1 MGFCLHFIDEEDNV
15 PCSCTW
21 LTSTRAMTWTLILLL
36 PKPTLPISKAF
47 IPANNIILNFLSI
60 YFLVCRIWF
69 LWLISLKNDCI
80 TFFMR
85 EVLSITYLLAYH
97 VIYRKLSLSF
107 LLLLWWLFL
116 LFLEFGCMGS
126 YQQKF
131 KFSLLSNKSFEE
143 ADWKK

>member
-1 MGFCLHFIDEEDNV
+1 
-15 PCSCTW
+15 
-21 LTSTRAMTWTLILLL
+21 
-36 PKPTLPISKAF
+36 
-47 IPANNIILNFLSI
+47 
-60 YFLVCRIWF
+60 
-69 LWLISLKNDCI
+69 
-80 TFFMR
+80 MR

-116 LFLEFGCMGS
+116 LFLEFGYMGS

-143 ADWKK
+143 AD